1 MKQKSQ
7 LISNS
12 QSKNINF
19 QNTDKTVDN
28 NIAHR
33 NNILKQSIKKLNGL
47 KDKNNVLYIYFS
59 CT

>member
-7 LISNS
+7 LISTV

-19 QNTDKTVDN
+19 QNADKTVDN

-33 NNILKQSIKKLNGL
+33 NNILKQSP
-47 KDKNNVLYIYFS
+47 
-59 CT
+59 